1 MELFDVVIGLGI
13 GLMIGSLLFYITSKK
28 TSKKQSIKKS
38 ETPIL
43 QPSSL
48 PTQEKSVQMPELEKA
63 RKELNAILLE
73 KELLSSALTR
83 IYEAEVQKKITKAE
97 REQLSQ
103 KYREQLKALEEKLGN
118 MELLIEVGELENLRD
133 ELINLFE
140 QKIGQI
146 ESRLNQ
152 SKAKLEEVMSPALKP
167 TMPTKMETTKE
178 KPKVKS
184 EEVKVDDKVKALR
197 EEVLQA
203 LDRLEQIDIEE

>member
-1 MELFDVVIGLGI
+1 MELFDVAIGLGI
-13 GLMIGSLLFYITSKK
+13 GLIMGLSIFYITLKSSKQNIEK
-28 TSKKQSIKKS
+28 A
-38 ETPIL
+38 ETLAPTT
-43 QPSSL
+43 L
-48 PTQEKSVQMPELEKA
+48 PLSAQEKLIQMPELEKA

-83 IYEAEVQKKITKAE
+83 VYEAEVQKKITKAE

-103 KYREQLKALEEKLGN
+103 KYREQLKAVEKKLGN
-118 MELLIEVGELENLRD
+118 TELLIEVGELENLRD

-140 QKIGQI
+140 RKIVQI

-152 SKAKLEEVMSPALKP
+152 AKAKLGEVLGPAIKP
-167 TMPTKMETTKE
+167 SMPIKGVENKE
-178 KPKVKS
+178 KDEKS
-184 EEVKVDDKVKALR
+184 EEAKVDEKVKALR

>member
-1 MELFDVVIGLGI
+1 MELFDVAIGLGI
-13 GLMIGSLLFYITSKK
+13 GLIIGLSIFYITLKSSKQNIEK
-28 TSKKQSIKKS
+28 A
-38 ETPIL
+38 ETLAPTT
-43 QPSSL
+43 L
-48 PTQEKSVQMPELEKA
+48 PLSAQEKLIQMPELEKA

-83 IYEAEVQKKITKAE
+83 VYEAEVQKKITKAE

-103 KYREQLKALEEKLGN
+103 KYREQLKAVEEKLGN
-118 MELLIEVGELENLRD
+118 TELLIEVGELENLRD

-140 QKIGQI
+140 RKIVQI

-152 SKAKLEEVMSPALKP
+152 AKAKIREVFGPAIKP
-167 TMPTKMETTKE
+167 SMPTKGVEKKE
-178 KPKVKS
+178 KNEKS
-184 EEVKVDDKVKALR
+184 EEAKVDEKVKALR